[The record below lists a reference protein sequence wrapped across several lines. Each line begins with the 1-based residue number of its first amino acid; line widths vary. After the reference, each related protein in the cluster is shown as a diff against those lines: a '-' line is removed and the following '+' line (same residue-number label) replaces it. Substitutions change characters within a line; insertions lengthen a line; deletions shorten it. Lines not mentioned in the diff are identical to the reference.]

1 MSGFRQNGY
10 RVGDKIVQ
18 INGRMRRLRL
28 TVSSLA
34 EMASVFDAKSP
45 KDLADHLRNAT
56 AKDWTAVLHCVTVPP
71 LQDDLRRE
79 ELVRV
84 LPILSV
90 LITEGLRA

>member
-1 MSGFRQNGY
+1 MSAFRA
-10 RVGDKIVQ
+10 GDKIVE
-18 INGRMRRLRL
+18 INGLPRRLRL

-56 AKDWTAVLHCVTVPP
+56 AADWTAVLRCVTVPP
-71 LQDDLRRE
+71 LQGDLRRE

>member
-1 MSGFRQNGY
+1 
-10 RVGDKIVQ
+10 VGDKIVK
-18 INGRMRRLRL
+18 IDSRMRRLRL

-34 EMASVFDAKSP
+34 EMASVFDAKCP

-56 AKDWTAVLHCVTVPP
+56 AEDWNAVLRCVTVPP